1 LKSIRNT
8 MIIFLVSGFWHGANW
23 TFIVWG
29 AFHALLFIPLLLLGR
44 NHRYRNT
51 VAEGRTFPNPKEL
64 LQMSV
69 TFLLTL
75 VGWIIFRAE
84 SIGQAVGY
92 LQRICSRS
100 LFSIP
105 KMPGIDLARA
115 GELVASTLC
124 FIFILFA
131 TEWRHREREHGLSLH
146 VKNQAMRYIIYI
158 VLLWALLFFPAI
170 EPAAFV
176 YFQF

>member
-1 LKSIRNT
+1 
-8 MIIFLVSGFWHGANW
+8 
-23 TFIVWG
+23 
-29 AFHALLFIPLLLLGR
+29 
-44 NHRYRNT
+44 
-51 VAEGRTFPNPKEL
+51 
-64 LQMSV
+64 SV

-92 LQRICSRS
+92 LQGICSRS

-105 KMPGIDLARA
+105 EMPGIGITRPLA
-115 GELVASTLC
+115 ASTLC

-131 TEWRHREREHGLSLH
+131 TEWWHREREHGLSLH

-158 VLLWALLFFPAI
+158 VLLWALLFFPAT
-170 EPAAFV
+170 EPATFV